1 MASEYVKEA
10 KNKMEKTIELFKKEL
25 SHMRTGRATP
35 ALLDGI
41 TVDVYGSQMPL
52 NQVATVSAP
61 QPRLLV
67 VQPWDRNVI
76 GDIEKAILAAN
87 VGLTPSN
94 DGTLIRLQVP
104 SLTDERRQD
113 LIKVAKKVAE
123 DSRIAIRNVRR
134 ELNDIIKKD
143 QKEGLISED
152 DRDRELKELQ
162 KVTDEYTKKIDE
174 LLAEKEK
181 EISSSD

>member
-10 KNKMEKTIELFKKEL
+10 KQKMEKSVDLFKKEL

-35 ALLDGI
+35 ALLDGV
-41 TVDVYGSQMPL
+41 TVNVYGSPMPL
-52 NQVATVSAP
+52 NQVATISAP

-67 VQPWDRNVI
+67 VQPWDRNI
-76 GDIEKAILAAN
+76 INDIEKAILAAN

-94 DGTLIRLQVP
+94 DGTLIRMQVP
-104 SLTDERRQD
+104 PLNDERRRD

-123 DSRIAIRNVRR
+123 DARIAIRNIRR
-134 ELNDIIKKD
+134 DINETIKKD

-152 DRDRELKELQ
+152 ERDRELKELQ
-162 KVTDEYTKKIDE
+162 KVTDEYIKKIDE
-174 LLAEKEK
+174 LLEEKEK
-181 EISSSD
+181 EINQSD